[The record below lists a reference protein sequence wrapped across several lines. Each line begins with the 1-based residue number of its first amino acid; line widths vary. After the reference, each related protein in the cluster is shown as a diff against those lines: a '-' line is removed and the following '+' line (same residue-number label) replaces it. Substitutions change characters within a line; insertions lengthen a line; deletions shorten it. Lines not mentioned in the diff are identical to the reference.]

1 LRRLQV
7 TESQTV
13 SLIQLAGAVC
23 FGLVIGWYVYYLNRY
38 RKGDVQLSDLV
49 TLVGVLGGG
58 AVLALFPAKSD
69 LFGAYGVGLALG
81 FFAYFVVLIILVA
94 MSPNFSVDWFLDGRR
109 KAVAGDEERPGDV
122 EATIRPM
129 GTTQAPK
136 PGQTGAAAS
145 QAGAVAAP
153 TNVPPGVP

>member
-1 LRRLQV
+1 M

-13 SLIQLAGAVC
+13 SFIQLAGAVS

-69 LFGAYGVGLALG
+69 LFGAYGLGLAVG

-94 MSPNFSVDWFLDGRR
+94 LSPNFSVDWFLDGRR
-109 KAVAGDEERPGDV
+109 KAVATDEERPGDI
-122 EATIRPM
+122 APTIRPM
-129 GTTQAPK
+129 GTTQPPGPGPAQGPAGQAAVGGQPGAP
-136 PGQTGAAAS
+136 S
-145 QAGAVAAP
+145 
-153 TNVPPGVP
+153 NVPPGVP

>member
-1 LRRLQV
+1 MRRLEV

-13 SLIQLAGAVC
+13 SFIQLAGAVC

-58 AVLALFPAKSD
+58 AVLALFPTKSD

-94 MSPNFSVDWFLDGRR
+94 KSPNFSVDWFLDGRR
-109 KAVAGDEERPGDV
+109 KAVAADQERPGDIG
-122 EATIRPM
+122 ATIRPM
-129 GTTQAPK
+129 GTTQAPGAGQASV
-136 PGQTGAAAS
+136 PGQTS
-145 QAGAVAAP
+145 VAGP
-153 TNVPPGVP
+153 SNVPPGVP